1 MTDKSGHSLFLLE
14 SRLLTCATHS
24 AKSRGQ
30 VGLALLCVSMCM
42 RWWGKLWSASVPCL
56 STGLHRKPG
65 PKAVPATVA
74 STLCCSQII
83 HAAHQ
88 TKPRERAN
96 KSQSDIIQHINKVYL
111 YRGILFTVDAY
122 CIYIYFYSPRACA
135 STHTTTTHSSQ
146 EVQSRRTGPRYLIS
160 FPLPVTVRWRG
171 GLRPCV
177 WHKGLLRAR
186 RPSPT
191 GRFYPAG
198 SLPPGCYSDSL
209 TLTEASPQRKS
220 LTEINSANRCHRGHR
235 HFLSEFCTTPALLY
249 VTEIALPVLDSILP
263 FTLVSPISHLHF
275 SNRKDSSSPCKMIH
289 PARSNTIGTCPNPP
303 LLLNAFYYS
312 AKEIK
317 QLHYTV
323 FSFSTF
329 AF

>member
-30 VGLALLCVSMCM
+30 VGLALLCVSMWM

-122 CIYIYFYSPRACA
+122 CIYIYFYSPRTCA

-209 TLTEASPQRKS
+209 TLTEASPQHKS

-235 HFLSEFCTTPALLY
+235 HFFVRILHDSCSTVCHWNCTSCARQYPSFYSGKPHFSSSLQQSKGFL
-249 VTEIALPVLDSILP
+249 
-263 FTLVSPISHLHF
+263 FTLQ
-275 SNRKDSSSPCKMIH
+275 NDSPCSLKHHRYM
-289 PARSNTIGTCPNPP
+289 PES
-303 LLLNAFYYS
+303 
-312 AKEIK
+312 
-317 QLHYTV
+317 
-323 FSFSTF
+323 STF
-329 AF
+329 IKCILLQC

>member
-1 MTDKSGHSLFLLE
+1 MTDKSGRSLFLLE

-65 PKAVPATVA
+65 PKAVPATGA

-122 CIYIYFYSPRACA
+122 CIYIYILERVRA
-135 STHTTTTHSSQ
+135 HTPPPHTRLRKYRVGGQAPGISS
-146 EVQSRRTGPRYLIS
+146 L
-160 FPLPVTVRWRG
+160 
-171 GLRPCV
+171 
-177 WHKGLLRAR
+177 
-186 RPSPT
+186 
-191 GRFYPAG
+191 
-198 SLPPGCYSDSL
+198 SL
-209 TLTEASPQRKS
+209 
-220 LTEINSANRCHRGHR
+220 
-235 HFLSEFCTTPALLY
+235 FLSLCGGG
-249 VTEIALPVLDSILP
+249 VD
-263 FTLVSPISHLHF
+263 
-275 SNRKDSSSPCKMIH
+275 
-289 PARSNTIGTCPNPP
+289 
-303 LLLNAFYYS
+303 
-312 AKEIK
+312 
-317 QLHYTV
+317 
-323 FSFSTF
+323 
-329 AF
+329 